1 MMSDQATKE
10 RKLTGRHVLI
20 ILILSFGIVFA
31 VNFYFVY
38 LAVKSYPGEDVKN
51 PYVQG
56 IAYNSTLAERAA
68 QEELGWSAQIGLE
81 GMAGERV
88 VRVRLM
94 DKDGEGLAYLT
105 LHAEMRRTIS
115 DKEDIDLIFRPVG
128 GGDYVADLGALAP
141 GKWEL
146 RLEVFDKEEEA
157 PVFQALKILDA
168 R

>member
-38 LAVKSYPGEDVKN
+38 LAVKTYPGEDVKN

-56 IAYNSTLAERAA
+56 IAYNATLAERAA
-68 QEELGWSAQIGLE
+68 QEGLGWSAQIGLE
-81 GMAGERV
+81 GSAGERV
-88 VRVRLM
+88 VRARLT

-105 LHAEMRRTIS
+105 LQAEMRRTIS
-115 DKEDIDLIFRPVG
+115 DKEDIDLVFRPVG
-128 GGDYVADLGALAP
+128 GGEYVAPVDALAP

-146 RLEVFDKEEEA
+146 RLKVFDDEETA

-168 R
+168 K